1 MSFLLPTNLP
11 LSTDE
16 SVDSDTY
23 NQLVRV
29 LELNLGRI
37 DVAVSPVFTQ
47 IERDTHK
54 FASGAII
61 FNTTTKQHQAFDG
74 TEFRN
79 LYDHQTYPIGQ
90 SMTASVGSVTV
101 S

>member
-11 LSTDE
+11 LSLRD
-16 SVDSDTY
+16 SVDSDTF
-23 NQLVRV
+23 NQLVRI

-37 DVAVSPVFTQ
+37 DVAVSPSFTLA
-47 IERDTHK
+47 ERDTQK

-61 FNTTTKQHQAFDG
+61 FNTTTQQHQAFDG
-74 TEFRN
+74 TQFRN